1 MSPAMMERIVVGR
14 AVQITVKGVPTF
26 ATLAVSKTGALV
38 MNTGGRNLA
47 ISAAQIPAVLGQV
60 ARGGPAAAEMAT
72 AILVR
77 TGEPMAPNYYRAAL
91 SAINTAVG
99 GGDPDPTLSAEL
111 GV

>member
-1 MSPAMMERIVVGR
+1 MMERIFVGR

-77 TGEPMAPNYYRAAL
+77 TGEPMAPNYYRMAL
-91 SAINTAVG
+91 TAINTAMG
-99 GGDPDPTLSAEL
+99 GGEPDPALAAEL
-111 GV
+111 SV